1 MKQKGKGTKS
11 CRLGLKLSAAFN
23 PTARLVKPTRMA
35 CILLQASQA
44 SMADLY
50 FEKLVLFIRIF
61 LLPDYG
67 NSGNNEKQRDNLG
80 IKRERIR

>member
-1 MKQKGKGTKS
+1 M
-11 CRLGLKLSAAFN
+11 
-23 PTARLVKPTRMA
+23 V

-44 SMADLY
+44 LMSDLY
-50 FEKLVLFIRIF
+50 FEKPVLFIRIF